1 MGLEEVRAAF
11 LSSGLW
17 IDAQRSMEG
26 VQGADLKPASCP
38 NISPLPDINCAIIEA
53 VAVPQ
58 YHTDPALAPVPGGV
72 GGAADW
78 CSPSPQSRTLAQNAL
93 LLRPLGGDLDGA
105 RNRDQ
110 DSSEEINRDSIS
122 TLLSANK
129 GQWVAACGS
138 APSARWFVGRVHG
151 MQVTPYTL
159 CGPARHK
166 SFQPCDLLRLPV
178 LGQSNTDES
187 EEEDIVIAIGAA

>member
-1 MGLEEVRAAF
+1 MHHTTSGIVNHQGVFCPLRGMMSGPGFTQRHGVGLEEVRAAF

-78 CSPSPQSRTLAQNAL
+78 CSASPQSRTLGQNAL
-93 LLRPLGGDLDGA
+93 LLRPLGG
-105 RNRDQ
+105 
-110 DSSEEINRDSIS
+110 
-122 TLLSANK
+122 
-129 GQWVAACGS
+129 
-138 APSARWFVGRVHG
+138 
-151 MQVTPYTL
+151 
-159 CGPARHK
+159 GP
-166 SFQPCDLLRLPV
+166 
-178 LGQSNTDES
+178 
-187 EEEDIVIAIGAA
+187 